1 MPRLQILELPMEP
14 YDTATMAEPATATP
28 FALILVG
35 LDEQTA
41 DALRSRPEVLDAFA
55 KACGAR
61 ACGVFEYTVDIG

>member
-1 MPRLQILELPMEP
+1 MPRLQILELPMDHD
-14 YDTATMAEPATATP
+14 DTATMAEPTTRTP
-28 FALILVG
+28 FALILDG

-61 ACGVFEYTVDIG
+61 AIGVFEYTIDVG